1 MKRVTILMAVFAL
14 ALTTSCKSD
23 KKETPTTETVAPVE
37 KTEQFVIKP
46 EGTTVNWTAYKTT
59 AKTPVSGVF
68 TTLNFDAHSGASVQE
83 ALNGVSFSIPVSSI
97 FSKDSLRDT
106 KLQKFFFNVMADTE
120 FLKGTLKTTSPTEAI
135 ATITMNG
142 ETHDLPLAYTVTE
155 DRRVSL
161 TGVMQLK
168 EWNAL
173 DALGTLHEACKV
185 LHTGA
190 DGVSKTW
197 DEVGIKMDTYL
208 REQ

>member
-1 MKRVTILMAVFAL
+1 MKKVTILMAAFALVFA
-14 ALTTSCKSD
+14 TSCKSD
-23 KKETPTTETVAPVE
+23 KKESTITETPAE
-37 KTEQFVIKP
+37 KTEQFVLKP

-68 TTLNFDAHSGASVQE
+68 TTLNFEPHAGESPQE
-83 ALNGVSFSIPVSSI
+83 ALNGVTFSIPVSSI
-97 FSKDSLRDT
+97 FSKDSIRDG
-106 KLQKFFFNVMADTE
+106 KLQKFFFNVMADTDL
-120 FLKGTLKTTSPTEAI
+120 LKGTLKTTSATEAI

-142 ETHDLPLAYTVTE
+142 ETNDLPLTYTVTE

-168 EWNAL
+168 DWNAL
-173 DALGTLHEACKV
+173 DALATLHEACEV

-197 DEVGIKMDTYL
+197 EEVAINIDTYL
-208 REQ
+208 REN

>member
-1 MKRVTILMAVFAL
+1 MAVFAL

-23 KKETPTTETVAPVE
+23 KKETPAAEAPVE

-59 AKTPVSGVF
+59 EKTPVSGVF
-68 TTLNFDAHSGASVQE
+68 TTLNFDAHSGSSVQE
-83 ALNGVSFSIPVSSI
+83 ALNGVSFSIPVSTI
-97 FSKDSLRDT
+97 FSKDSIRDG
-106 KLQKFFFNVMADTE
+106 KLQKFFFNVMSDTE
-120 FLKGTLKTTSPTEAI
+120 FLKGTLKTTSATEAV
-135 ATITMNG
+135 ASITMNG
-142 ETHDLPLAYTVTE
+142 ETHDLPLTYTVAD

-161 TGVMQLK
+161 SGVMQLK
-168 EWNAL
+168 DWNAL
-173 DALGTLHEACKV
+173 DALATLHKACEV

-197 DEVGIKMDTYL
+197 EEVAITIDTYL

>member
-1 MKRVTILMAVFAL
+1 MKRITILMAVFAL

-23 KKETPTTETVAPVE
+23 KKETPAAEVPVE

-59 AKTPVSGVF
+59 EKTPVSGVF
-68 TTLNFDAHSGASVQE
+68 TTLNFDAHSGSSVQE
-83 ALNGVSFSIPVSSI
+83 ALNGVSFSIPVSTI
-97 FSKDSLRDT
+97 FSKDSIRDG
-106 KLQKFFFNVMADTE
+106 KLQKFFFNVMSDTE
-120 FLKGTLKTTSPTEAI
+120 FLKGTLKTTSATEAV
-135 ATITMNG
+135 ASITMNG
-142 ETHDLPLAYTVTE
+142 ETHDLPLTYTVAD

-161 TGVMQLK
+161 SGVMQLK
-168 EWNAL
+168 DWNAL
-173 DALGTLHEACKV
+173 DALATLHKACEV

-197 DEVGIKMDTYL
+197 EEVAITIDTYL

>member
-1 MKRVTILMAVFAL
+1 MAVFAL
-14 ALTTSCKSD
+14 AFATSCKSD
-23 KKETPTTETVAPVE
+23 KKETTVTETPTE

-46 EGTTVNWTAYKTT
+46 AGTTVNWTAYKTT

-68 TTLNFDAHSGASVQE
+68 TTLNFEPHSGASVQE
-83 ALNGVSFSIPVSSI
+83 ALNNVEFSIPVSSI
-97 FSKDSLRDT
+97 FSKDSIRDG

-120 FLKGTLKTTSPTEAI
+120 LLKGILKTNSATEAV

-142 ETHDLPLAYTVTE
+142 ETHDLPLTYTVAE

-168 EWNAL
+168 DWNAL
-173 DALGTLHEACKV
+173 DALSTLHEACEV

-197 DEVGIKMDTYL
+197 EEVAITIDTYL
-208 REQ
+208 REN